1 MFVILYYIV
10 QQRLVSLYPSFQV
23 EKDKVFS
30 NEKNYVGY
38 VILYS
43 NRVEFVP
50 YDGAIE
56 EGNSWTLTFCEY
68 LAQS

>member
-1 MFVILYYIV
+1 MDVIYYIV
-10 QQRLVSLYPSFQV
+10 QRYLLSLYPSFRV
-23 EKDKVFS
+23 EKDKVFFDAG
-30 NEKNYVGY
+30 YAGY
-38 VILYS
+38 VVLYS
-43 NRVEFVP
+43 DRVQYIP